1 MGKALEGE
9 VSVNIGT
16 TPGKTERHNEEKARV
31 RENDTNFKEKL
42 SLNT

>member
-1 MGKALEGE
+1 M
-9 VSVNIGT
+9 SMNIGT
-16 TPGKTERHNEEKARV
+16 TQKKNVCQNEDKARV